1 MLMSQMT
8 FDDETLMAFADG
20 ELDEVTAKRVAR
32 AALEDT
38 DVAARVAMFRSSRT
52 LVSGAM
58 KPLDEA
64 VPAGLSLSVAAMI
77 ERDREARARDA
88 SVSSAYPV
96 NVVSLGDRRTQRSR
110 APAWLMPMAAMLVLA
125 IGGAGGYFFG
135 SSLGPQVPVEFAS
148 IDDPDII
155 QALSEI
161 PSGKAMDVPGTG
173 RTIEPVLSF
182 RLEDGTL
189 CREYTLKG
197 PDAKGVVSIA
207 CLEQDRWTTHLL
219 MAATRPEEGFVPA
232 GSAETIDAYLASIHA
247 GSPLDGDA
255 EDAVLKSIRR

>member
-1 MLMSQMT
+1 MSQMI

-20 ELDEVTAKRVAR
+20 ELDAMTTKRVIDAI
-32 AALEDT
+32 AVNGELAE
-38 DVAARVAMFRSSRT
+38 RVQMFRSSRAA
-52 LVSGAM
+52 VSDAM
-58 KPLDEA
+58 KPRGRDA
-64 VPAGLSLSVAAMI
+64 VPPELLLSVAAMV
-77 ERDREARARDA
+77 ERDREAR
-88 SVSSAYPV
+88 SSTAPPPTSKV
-96 NVVSLGDRRTQRSR
+96 ISLDQNRRSR
-110 APAWLMPMAAMLVLA
+110 KLAAWLMPLAATLVLA
-125 IGGAGGYFFG
+125 IGGTGGYFFG
-135 SSLGPQVPVEFAS
+135 SAWKPHVPSEFAS

-155 QALSEI
+155 RALSEI
-161 PSGKAMDVPGTG
+161 PSGKTMDVPGSG

-189 CREYTLKG
+189 CREYTLRG

-219 MAATRPEEGFVPA
+219 MAATRPEDGFVPA

-255 EDAVLKSIRR
+255 ENEVLKSIRR

>member
-1 MLMSQMT
+1 MSQMN

-20 ELDEVTAKRVAR
+20 ELDEVTAMRVAG
-32 AALEDT
+32 AVADDGEI
-38 DVAARVAMFRSSRT
+38 AARVEMFRSTRSIMSD
-52 LVSGAM
+52 VM
-58 KPLDEA
+58 KPVASEK
-64 VPAGLSLSVAAMI
+64 VPADLARSVAAMI
-77 ERDREARARDA
+77 EREARNDTAASNVTPLEAR
-88 SVSSAYPV
+88 
-96 NVVSLGDRRTQRSR
+96 R
-110 APAWLMPMAAMLVLA
+110 ARPRKVADWLMPVAAMLVLA
-125 IGGAGGYFFG
+125 LGGAGGYFAG
-135 SSLGPQVPVEFAS
+135 SALQPHVPAEFAS

-155 QALSEI
+155 RALSEI
-161 PSGKAMDVPGTG
+161 PSGRAVDVPGTG

-189 CREYTLKG
+189 CREYKLKG
-197 PDAKGVVSIA
+197 PDARGVVSIA

-255 EDAVLKSIRR
+255 EDEVLKSIRR

>member
-1 MLMSQMT
+1 MSRMN

-20 ELDEVTAKRVAR
+20 ELEETAAADVAR
-32 AALEDT
+32 AVAGNEEL
-38 DVAARVAMFRSSRT
+38 AARVAMFRSSRET
-52 LVSGAM
+52 VAQAM
-58 KPLDEA
+58 KPLAAEV
-64 VPAGLSLSVAAMI
+64 VPPGLTLSVAAMV
-77 ERDREARARDA
+77 ERDREARARA
-88 SVSSAYPV
+88 STAGAT
-96 NVVSLGDRRTQRSR
+96 NVVSFDDHRPRRKTLG
-110 APAWLMPMAAMLVLA
+110 WLMPVAAMLVLT
-125 IGGAGGYFFG
+125 IGGTGGYFFG
-135 SSLGPQVPVEFAS
+135 SVLKSPVPAEFAS
-148 IDDPDII
+148 LDDPDII

-161 PSGKAMDVPGTG
+161 PSGKTMDVPGTG

-219 MAATRPEEGFVPA
+219 MAATKPEDGYVPA

-247 GSPLDGDA
+247 GVPLDGDA